1 MYTTHSYNKWHQ
13 TSLSC
18 PLCTQPIHDEFH
30 IIFDCP
36 VVVSLWTQIE
46 PLLLKLCPTP
56 VTEQEKIFG
65 LLGTSP
71 AVTLRNWLTYVMRFC
86 IYQQKTLAYHNKQGL
101 SNETRIKV
109 TYNTWI
115 HQEVSCRLLYYKH
128 IGRMDI
134 FYKYYPINEAF
145 VNKHLQVTTV
155 FQV

>member
-46 PLLLKLCPTP
+46 PLLLKLCPTL
-56 VTEQEKIFG
+56 VTEQEKIFD

-71 AVTLRNWLTYVMRFC
+71 AITLRNWLTYVMRFC
-86 IYQQKTLAYHNKQGL
+86 IYQHATLAYHNKQGL
-101 SNETRIKV
+101 SNETNIKV
-109 TYNTWI
+109 TYNTRV
-115 HQEVSCRLLYYKH
+115 HQEVSRQLLY
-128 IGRMDI
+128 
-134 FYKYYPINEAF
+134 
-145 VNKHLQVTTV
+145 
-155 FQV
+155 